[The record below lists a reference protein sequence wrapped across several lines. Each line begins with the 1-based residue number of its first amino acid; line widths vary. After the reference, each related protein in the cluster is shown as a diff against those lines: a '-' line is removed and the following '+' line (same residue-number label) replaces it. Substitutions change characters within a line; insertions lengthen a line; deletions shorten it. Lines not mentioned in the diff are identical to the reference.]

1 MRESESIPQSNV
13 ENQKIKSIES
23 PTRVAP
29 NRPNSSQ
36 RTGEAAQKWK
46 PTPLDKK
53 NKKSHSFRPKNYVSA
68 AGIEVFSSV
77 SHTLF
82 NLADTIEKGAS
93 YYLLN
98 DSYSSLMQLMST
110 NEWRKTTIELSVIF

>member
-1 MRESESIPQSNV
+1 MLEIDVFNVICSEQSL
-13 ENQKIKSIES
+13 
-23 PTRVAP
+23 
-29 NRPNSSQ
+29 
-36 RTGEAAQKWK
+36 
-46 PTPLDKK
+46 PL
-53 NKKSHSFRPKNYVSA
+53 FLQNYVSA